1 MPATIDDDPHPW
13 HRTEA
18 ADAFV
23 ANAERWGADPALARA
38 VARIADDTD
47 EADAI
52 LAFIDEYRRAAGR

>member
-1 MPATIDDDPHPW
+1 MSTSIPDPHPW
-13 HRTEA
+13 WRTEA

-23 ANAERWGADPALARA
+23 ERVASWGTDHELARA
-38 VARIADDTD
+38 IARIADDTD